1 MDVTLFVTAMDEDT
15 ATAILANNFHL
26 DIYTSYQ
33 EAKWDAAA
41 TGENVYSVLAKVDV
55 SSLCNEAIRLD
66 APHWVTS

>member
-1 MDVTLFVTAMDEDT
+1 MNITLFVTAVNEENAIT
-15 ATAILANNFHL
+15 ILANNFNL

-41 TGENVYSVLAKVDV
+41 TGENVYSVLADVDV
-55 SSLCNEAIRLD
+55 SSLCNEAIRLG